1 MKVVV
6 CPDSFK
12 GSLSSIEASLAMRQ
26 GLEEAGIE
34 EVIERPL
41 ADGGEGTVEVFARN
55 KGGEKIVYRVMG
67 PWGEEVEASILL
79 WENTAIVE
87 MAQAAGLTL
96 VPSHQRNPRLTTTYG
111 VGELLGKA
119 LTLGVQRII
128 LAVGGSATTDGGMGA
143 LQALG
148 VRFLDAQGREL
159 FGVGDNLLAIASID
173 FSGMVMKPRDV
184 EFLMAC
190 DVENPLYGEN
200 GAACVYA
207 PQKGALPED
216 VLGLD
221 RGLRHYATIL
231 RQFTGVSVENLP
243 GGGAGGG
250 IVAGLFAFWGGRIV
264 SGAELLLQIFEV
276 EQEVKGATWVV
287 SGEGKIDRQTTF
299 GKLPWR
305 VKQMCARYEK
315 PLILVGG
322 IVEEDV
328 SSFFG
333 DRVAL
338 FSLASR
344 WEEKEVAFQ
353 HAFSRLQNLFLNLGK
368 IMREGGKVGGAKN

>member
-6 CPDSFK
+6 CPNSFK
-12 GSLSSIEASLAMRQ
+12 GSLSSIEASLAICQ

-34 EVIERPL
+34 GVIAKPL
-41 ADGGEGTVEVFARN
+41 ADGGEGTIEAFAWN
-55 KGGEKIVYRVMG
+55 KGGQKRLYRVMG
-67 PWGEEVEASILL
+67 PWGEEVEATILL
-79 WENTAIVE
+79 WESTAIVE

-96 VPSHQRNPRLTTTYG
+96 VSPHQRNPRLTTTYG

-119 LTLGVQRII
+119 LALGVKRII

-159 FGVGDNLLAIASID
+159 FGVGENLLSVASLD

-184 EFLMAC
+184 EFLIAC

-200 GAACVYA
+200 GAAYVYA

-216 VLGLD
+216 VSFLD
-221 RGLRHYATIL
+221 KGLRHYATVV
-231 RQFTGVSVENLP
+231 RQFTGVSLDDLP

-250 IVAGLFAFWGGRIV
+250 IAAGMFAFWGGQIV
-264 SGAELLLQIFEV
+264 SGGELLLRIFEV
-276 EQEVKGATWVV
+276 EREAEGATWMV

-305 VKQMCARYEK
+305 VREMCMRHGK
-315 PLILVGG
+315 PLILIGG
-322 IVEEDV
+322 VVEEDAGTL
-328 SSFFG
+328 FG

-338 FSLASR
+338 FSLASC
-344 WEEKEVAFQ
+344 WETEEAAFKQ
-353 HAFSRLQNLFLNLGK
+353 AFLRLRNLCLNLGK
-368 IMREGGKVGGAKN
+368 IMREV